1 MATNNNTNNS
11 NNSIGIMLIIGF
23 VLIGLLP
30 PVGILIII
38 IAVRL
43 GAAKTTTRAQGK
55 TTDYSGM
62 NKAMVPKNINHNHN
76 YNNHTT
82 DYCGADKATVGPATH
97 NHNYSNHANDFC
109 GTDSAMIGNV
119 ARTPMATPANNKPV
133 ASNQPRTNHQQSNN
147 QKTVRVQSSRKR
159 ASYYDG
165 KTNEQIYNELVNR
178 KTDYSGVDPNILKRG

>member
-1 MATNNNTNNS
+1 MATNTNTNNTV
-11 NNSIGIMLIIGF
+11 GVMLIIGF

-30 PVGILIII
+30 PVGIMIII
-38 IAVRL
+38 ITLRL
-43 GAAKTTTRAQGK
+43 AATKNNTGAQGK

-62 NKAMVPKNINHNHN
+62 NKAMVPKNVNHNHN
-76 YNNHTT
+76 YNNHAT
-82 DYCGADKATVGPATH
+82 DYCGTDKATVGNATH
-97 NHNYSNHANDFC
+97 NHNYGNHANDYC

-119 ARTPMATPANNKPV
+119 ARTPMVMSANNNQAV
-133 ASNQPRTNHQQSNN
+133 NSQPRVNQQNSNN
-147 QKTVRVQSSRKR
+147 QKGARTQSARKR